1 MVIFP
6 GILSGLGV
14 SFYGQGISV
23 FFKDIAAEL
32 RLSRAATSLA
42 ASIGNL
48 EGGLLAPLTGWL
60 TDKYGP
66 KWIAISGLCFV
77 IAGLVLMY
85 FITSPWHYYVVWGVL
100 IGLGHNFGLTIALDK
115 VLANWFIGKRG
126 VALGTRFAIM
136 GICGVIVIP
145 LVTWLVGEYGWRIAC
160 LSWAGI
166 MTAGLFI
173 AWSFIKQHRPEY
185 YGLLP
190 DGVTRETTTITD
202 QAALLDQ
209 GLEYAARFD
218 ETEYTLKQAMKTQAY
233 WILLLSWASNMIVYY
248 GFIIHSIPFLTDSGI
263 SRTEAGFMLAM
274 MIFFTIPSRFIGG
287 LLTDRVSKDRMQFVA
302 AGALFIQAIGI
313 IAFITYQNITMA
325 YIFLIFF
332 GLGNGAITP
341 IRLAAGARYY
351 GRKAFTSILGIMM
364 LFITPISML
373 SPIYTGWIHDTTG
386 SYIIAFIT
394 FASLLVFAGAIL
406 CFLRTPKAPL

>member
-1 MVIFP
+1 
-6 GILSGLGV
+6 
-14 SFYGQGISV
+14 
-23 FFKDIAAEL
+23 
-32 RLSRAATSLA
+32 
-42 ASIGNL
+42 
-48 EGGLLAPLTGWL
+48 
-60 TDKYGP
+60 
-66 KWIAISGLCFV
+66 
-77 IAGLVLMY
+77 
-85 FITSPWHYYVVWGVL
+85 
-100 IGLGHNFGLTIALDK
+100 
-115 VLANWFIGKRG
+115 
-126 VALGTRFAIM
+126 
-136 GICGVIVIP
+136 
-145 LVTWLVGEYGWRIAC
+145 
-160 LSWAGI
+160 
-166 MTAGLFI
+166 
-173 AWSFIKQHRPEY
+173 
-185 YGLLP
+185 
-190 DGVTRETTTITD
+190 
-202 QAALLDQ
+202 
-209 GLEYAARFD
+209 
-218 ETEYTLKQAMKTQAY
+218 MKTQAY

-263 SRTEAGFMLAM
+263 SRTEAGVMLAM

-386 SYIIAFIT
+386 SYTTA
-394 FASLLVFAGAIL
+394 LLVFTVLSIFSAIIMCL
-406 CFLRTPKAPL
+406 IGSPKPPEGISNIERVG